1 MALKKTGKKMG
12 SKKIAKDVAPTPR
25 REHNPGAFLDLPPE
39 ASRYESAAVVVLS
52 MPLEESVSYGG
63 GTAAGPDAIVTASQ
77 QVELYDPRRNADSA
91 LLYGVHTL
99 PALPIFARGKGK
111 LNAGAALDAIA
122 EETARHLLAGKFVL
136 GLGGE
141 HTVSMGVA
149 RGVAAAAG
157 NFTLV
162 HVDAHADLR
171 DTYEGD
177 PLSHASVVRRIAE
190 LPECEAVLQ
199 LGIRST
205 TREQMDFVRD
215 HAPRRNARPVVR
227 NWFAW
232 DMHRDKTWRR
242 ELKKAVKSRRVF
254 FTFDVDGLDPA
265 IVPATGTP
273 EPDGLTWR
281 QLMRIAKI
289 VAEHSRRCVAMDCVE
304 LAPTPGLHHADFTVA
319 KALYEMITMFAGK
332 S

>member
-1 MALKKTGKKMG
+1 MALKMTGTKTG
-12 SKKIAKDVAPTPR
+12 SKKAPRGVAKTLQ

-39 ASRYESAAVVVLS
+39 VSRYESSAVVVLS
-52 MPLEESVSYGG
+52 MPFEESVSYAG
-63 GTAAGPDAIVTASQ
+63 GTAAGPEAIVTASQ
-77 QVELYDPRRNADSA
+77 QVELYNPHRNADPA

-99 PALPIFARGKGK
+99 PVLPIFARGKGRPE
-111 LNAGAALDAIA
+111 AGAALDAIA
-122 EETARHLLAGKFVL
+122 EETAKHILAGKFVL

-141 HTVSMGVA
+141 HTVSLGVA
-149 RGVAAAAG
+149 RGVAAATG
-157 NFTLV
+157 SFTLV

-171 DTYEGD
+171 DSYEGD
-177 PLSHASVVRRIAE
+177 PLSHACVVRRIAE

-205 TREQMDFVRD
+205 TREQMDFLRD
-215 HAPRRNARPVVR
+215 HVPRRNARPVVR

-232 DMHRDKTWRR
+232 DMHEDKSWRR
-242 ELKKAVKSRRVF
+242 ELKKAVKGRKVF
-254 FTFDVDGLDPA
+254 FTFDVDALDPA

-289 VAEHSRRCVAMDCVE
+289 VAGHSRRCVAMDCVE
-304 LAPTPGLHHADFTVA
+304 LAPAPGLHHADFTIA
-319 KALYEMITMFAGK
+319 RALYEMITMFVGK
-332 S
+332 P